1 MLKILFYQQNPILYI
16 LQYNSCYQY
25 NRNTV
30 HMLMESMQTVQCAV
44 LTLIG
49 NALRNIFQ
57 DIELYMTK
65 KRASYR
71 FNGCCDFS
79 RTNFWSILISNHF
92 IYLFDFPLSNAT
104 IERTLTA
111 QQISFYFIFSVYVQC
126 LFGKSGNISS
136 TAMKQFQ
143 KQQNI
148 LLAYD
153 KIYAKICIPNGW
165 IHVSATLKSY
175 KYTKH
180 E

>member
-1 MLKILFYQQNPILYI
+1 
-16 LQYNSCYQY
+16 
-25 NRNTV
+25 
-30 HMLMESMQTVQCAV
+30 MQTVNCAA
-44 LTLIG
+44 LILIG
-49 NALRNIFQ
+49 NTFRNIFNIIII
-57 DIELYMTK
+57 IELYMTK
-65 KRASYR
+65 RRAL
-71 FNGCCDFS
+71 CCFIWICYFS
-79 RTNFWSILISNHF
+79 RTNFDLAILISNHF

>member
-1 MLKILFYQQNPILYI
+1 
-16 LQYNSCYQY
+16 
-25 NRNTV
+25 
-30 HMLMESMQTVQCAV
+30 
-44 LTLIG
+44 
-49 NALRNIFQ
+49 
-57 DIELYMTK
+57 MTK
-65 KRASYR
+65 RRAL
-71 FNGCCDFS
+71 CCFIWICYFS
-79 RTNFWSILISNHF
+79 RTNFDLAILISNHF

-153 KIYAKICIPNGW
+153 KIYAKICIPNG
-165 IHVSATLKSY
+165 
-175 KYTKH
+175 
-180 E
+180 